1 MTTPS
6 HAAPSTATTPA
17 ATAAPRSRTIE
28 LPGGVEL
35 AVQEFG
41 ENTDGTAVLVLHG
54 GAGPRTMLGF
64 AGAISEHAYV
74 ITPTHP
80 GFDGTPRPQW
90 ADSMADLAGIYLD
103 LLDALDLSG
112 AMVIGNSV
120 GGWIASEMAL
130 RDNHGRLAALVLLNA
145 VGIHAVKPQNRVL
158 DVRGMDPAQI
168 SKLSFA
174 SEALR
179 PDFASFTDAQRAATA
194 ANQQTLAVYGG
205 EHFSFD
211 PKLRG
216 RLHRVTLPVL
226 VVWGEQDGIA
236 SADYGRGYAGAFA
249 NGRFT
254 PVADAA
260 HFPHLEQT
268 AATLSAISAFVDD
281 AVKPGER

>member
-6 HAAPSTATTPA
+6 HAAPSTATTPTT
-17 ATAAPRSRTIE
+17 ATAPRSRTIE

-112 AMVIGNSV
+112 VMVIGNSV
-120 GGWIASEMAL
+120 G
-130 RDNHGRLAALVLLNA
+130 
-145 VGIHAVKPQNRVL
+145 
-158 DVRGMDPAQI
+158 
-168 SKLSFA
+168 
-174 SEALR
+174 
-179 PDFASFTDAQRAATA
+179 
-194 ANQQTLAVYGG
+194 
-205 EHFSFD
+205 
-211 PKLRG
+211 
-216 RLHRVTLPVL
+216 
-226 VVWGEQDGIA
+226 
-236 SADYGRGYAGAFA
+236 
-249 NGRFT
+249 
-254 PVADAA
+254 
-260 HFPHLEQT
+260 
-268 AATLSAISAFVDD
+268 
-281 AVKPGER
+281 